1 MTTIKQQC
9 IVVKI
14 GGNLL
19 DNAPD
24 LEQFLD
30 SFAALPSPKILVHG
44 GGKLATEL
52 SAKLDIPTQMVEGR
66 RVTNAETLKVVAMV
80 YGGLIN
86 KSLVAALQHRRC
98 DALGVMGADA
108 ALVQAHK
115 RRSVMDY
122 GFVGDIDAV
131 NIPKIQELFAV
142 GLSLVVAP
150 LTADTDTG
158 TLLNTNAD
166 TMASAIASALSEV
179 YEVHCWYCFEKHGVL
194 ASVDDEDS
202 VIPVLTFEHYQTL
215 KANGV
220 VVRGMIPKL
229 DAAFSALRSGVQS
242 VRVCHASVLSVHTDN
257 TGNKGTV
264 LVIP

>member
-1 MTTIKQQC
+1 MKQQC
-9 IVVKI
+9 VVVKI
-14 GGNLL
+14 GGNVL
-19 DNAPD
+19 DSPRD

-66 RVTNAETLKVVAMV
+66 RVTNAETLNIVTMV

-98 DALGVMGADA
+98 NALGVTGTDA
-108 ALVQAHK
+108 ALIQAHK
-115 RRSVMDY
+115 RRSVVDY

-131 NIPKIQELFAV
+131 NISTIQELFAI
-142 GLSLVVAP
+142 GLSLVIAP
-150 LTADTDTG
+150 LTADTETG

-166 TMASAIASALSEV
+166 TIASAVASALAEV

-194 ASVDDEDS
+194 ASVDDEGS
-202 VIPVLTFEHYQTL
+202 VIPQLTFEQYQTL
-215 KANGV
+215 KARGAV
-220 VVRGMIPKL
+220 VKGMIPKL
-229 DAAFSALRSGVQS
+229 DAAFSALRAGVQ
-242 VRVCHASVLSVHTDN
+242 RVKICHASALSAYTTN
-257 TGNKGTV
+257 TSNGTV
-264 LVIP
+264 LVIS